1 MRPRGRATRQMATWR
16 RSSVESRRITPPI
29 PVMRTP
35 FSGWHGMR
43 LWRRRLPRR
52 ETARQQR
59 RGPARKP
66 KGTPRGAPVPLL
78 LGVRA
83 QQFQRDP
90 EGLRGV
96 HIDVRAGVIVVAT
109 LVEHRHPAVTEALDG
124 LVHVCNLE
132 RDVLDTFAVGVQV
145 LLPARVAAYRL
156 DEFKRDLAEFDESQL
171 RLTLGRAAPEDHLD
185 LVAGLGS
192 AYLRRIDAEDGSPAL
207 TGSFDVSADNCYLG
221 HHLQSG
227 VAVRRALGRGDGGED
242 GQYEH
247 EFLHGFIFAG
257 EDEPMKKL
265 MFVLAVLPAIAP
277 AQGPAYRDPGLK
289 VVTQVAIVCR
299 DIEATSKRWAAVLG
313 VDPPQIR
320 TTKPGHEVKV
330 IFRGRP
336 SEGQAKLAFIK
347 LGQVTLELIQPVGG
361 DTSWKQYLDTN
372 GEGVQHIAFQV
383 ADMDKTIQSFGDNG
397 MAVLHQGRYDDDS
410 GAYVYVDSA
419 KALGVTLELLRPDD
433 KK

>member
-1 MRPRGRATRQMATWR
+1 
-16 RSSVESRRITPPI
+16 
-29 PVMRTP
+29 
-35 FSGWHGMR
+35 
-43 LWRRRLPRR
+43 
-52 ETARQQR
+52 
-59 RGPARKP
+59 
-66 KGTPRGAPVPLL
+66 
-78 LGVRA
+78 
-83 QQFQRDP
+83 
-90 EGLRGV
+90 
-96 HIDVRAGVIVVAT
+96 
-109 LVEHRHPAVTEALDG
+109 
-124 LVHVCNLE
+124 
-132 RDVLDTFAVGVQV
+132 
-145 LLPARVAAYRL
+145 
-156 DEFKRDLAEFDESQL
+156 
-171 RLTLGRAAPEDHLD
+171 
-185 LVAGLGS
+185 
-192 AYLRRIDAEDGSPAL
+192 
-207 TGSFDVSADNCYLG
+207 
-221 HHLQSG
+221 
-227 VAVRRALGRGDGGED
+227 
-242 GQYEH
+242 
-247 EFLHGFIFAG
+247 
-257 EDEPMKKL
+257 MKKL

-383 ADMDKTIQSFGDNG
+383 ADMDKTIQSFGDSG

-419 KALGVTLELLRPDD
+419 KALGVTLELLRPDA